1 MKKIVLIITACLL
14 ILPLLAS
21 CKENSSIVS
30 NTSSKTASSGA
41 ANQGDEIN
49 YDTLP
54 NVVLIEMK
62 DGGKIKIEL
71 YPDIAPITV
80 RNFKKLVYEH
90 FYDGLTFHRAVKN
103 FMIQGG
109 DPKGDG
115 TGGPGYTIKGE
126 FAANGVNN
134 TLSHTRGVISM
145 ARSNSY
151 NSAGSQF
158 FIMHGDS
165 KGLDG
170 LYAAFGKVIEGM
182 DVVDKIA
189 NMKTVNEMLV
199 DKPVMK
205 SITFVEDNS
214 SDTSSIAASTGSEAV
229 ISEASSANT
238 NS

>member
-14 ILPLLAS
+14 ILPLFAS